1 MAENK
6 NVAGVKSPEL
16 VKYLDCGVNKKNR
29 KQMQTT
35 NIINNCVNNQ
45 QNNFVYGFNE
55 EKQTQNLIGGSRFTF
70 TSFVTVTG
78 RV

>member
-16 VKYLDCGVNKKNR
+16 VKYLDCGCEKKQ
-29 KQMQTT
+29 KQMQMT

-45 QNNFVYGFNE
+45 QNNLYM
-55 EKQTQNLIGGSRFTF
+55 GSTKKNKHRI
-70 TSFVTVTG
+70 
-78 RV
+78 